1 MPSKRKR
8 TLAGFDDVADTT
20 GAADQTSGS
29 SDANVNN
36 DTNNNVNVDA
46 NNDIN
51 NDDNTN
57 VNNDDNVNVNNDTNV
72 NNNDD
77 VNKNVNVNEPEKDPT
92 EQQPPNKRKPRSG
105 SSGSRKPADKKTP
118 ADKPLEAPK
127 IDEEDEESGSILDDL
142 LGKSQRI
149 EDTHVMRGIYIEKS
163 LDKIIDRL
171 AKKGGRGVKSK
182 LVNEALKKLFKDKGL
197 L

>member
-1 MPSKRKR
+1 MPSNKRKR

-46 NNDIN
+46 NNDVNNDIN
-51 NDDNTN
+51 NDANTN
-57 VNNDDNVNVNNDTNV
+57 VNNDANVNVNN
-72 NNNDD
+72 D

-105 SSGSRKPADKKTP
+105 SSGSRKPADSKTP

-127 IDEEDEESGSILDDL
+127 NVEEDEESGSILDDL